1 MGAAGQEDA
10 MAYSSGAIV
19 AAAIAQATKAS
30 GVIVNMDPVGFLA
43 IVSRC
48 EKPLVVVASG
58 GLLHKSFRYLVGYK
72 GLAFYTK
79 SETEL
84 MLPGK
89 VEVVAAKSIWI
100 PG

>member
-1 MGAAGQEDA
+1 MGALIE
-10 MAYSSGAIV
+10 
-19 AAAIAQATKAS
+19 
-30 GVIVNMDPVGFLA
+30 MDPDSFVA

-72 GLAFYTK
+72 GLAFHTK
-79 SETEL
+79 SKTEL

-89 VEVVAAKSIWI
+89 VEVVAAKRISI
-100 PG
+100 PD

>member
-1 MGAAGQEDA
+1 
-10 MAYSSGAIV
+10 MAYSSGAV
-19 AAAIAQATKAS
+19 TAAAIARATKAS
-30 GVIVNMDPVGFLA
+30 GDVINMDPDSFLA

-72 GLAFYTK
+72 GLAFHTK
-79 SETEL
+79 SKTEL

-89 VEVVAAKSIWI
+89 IEVVAAKSISM
-100 PG
+100 PF

>member
-1 MGAAGQEDA
+1 
-10 MAYSSGAIV
+10 MAYSSGV
-19 AAAIAQATKAS
+19 VTAAVIAHALRAS
-30 GVIVNMDPVGFLA
+30 GAIINMDPDSFLA

-48 EKPLVVVASG
+48 EKPLVVVAYE

-72 GLAFYTK
+72 GLAFHTK
-79 SETEL
+79 SKTEL

>member
-1 MGAAGQEDA
+1 
-10 MAYSSGAIV
+10 MAYASGAV
-19 AAAIAQATKAS
+19 AAAAIAQATKAS
-30 GVIVNMDPVGFLA
+30 GAIVDMDPVGFLA

-58 GLLHKSFRYLVGYK
+58 GLFHKSFRYLVGYK
-72 GLAFYTK
+72 GLVFHTK
-79 SETEL
+79 SESEP
-84 MLPGK
+84 MLPGR